1 MKGFLSRHEVLGPAD
16 MLQYS
21 SGIVSGTRNRNHLHV
36 LPQNHHVWVFFP
48 SMDCLGHFETLET
61 PVNCLPSTLT
71 PQTLLLLV
79 VVVWLS
85 NFYDRKTNS
94 FK

>member
-21 SGIVSGTRNRNHLHV
+21 PGNHSGTRNQNHLDV
-36 LPQNHHVWVFFP
+36 PPQNYHVWVFFP
-48 SMDCLGHFETLET
+48 FMDFLGHFEILVT

-71 PQTLLLLV
+71 PQTLLVV

>member
-1 MKGFLSRHEVLGPAD
+1 VGQETETTLMFLPKTTMFVCLFS
-16 MLQYS
+16 
-21 SGIVSGTRNRNHLHV
+21 
-36 LPQNHHVWVFFP
+36 HVWT
-48 SMDCLGHFETLET
+48 SKDIFETLGT

-79 VVVWLS
+79 DVWLS
-85 NFYDRKTNS
+85 NFYDRNTNS

>member
-1 MKGFLSRHEVLGPAD
+1 MCYSIHLGSSAGQEAETTLMFLPKTIMFG
-16 MLQYS
+16 
-21 SGIVSGTRNRNHLHV
+21 
-36 LPQNHHVWVFFP
+36 FFP
-48 SMDCLGHFETLET
+48 FMDLLGHFETLET